1 MRKLQGDAEAL
12 PFETDRFDRY
22 VSAGSIEYWPAPER
36 GIAEAYRVLKPGGVA
51 LVAGPVPPG
60 DRVLRWLAELWMLFP
75 TEAQY
80 REWFE
85 RAGFEDVVGH
95 RGGARLVPRPALA
108 VRGRRERAQAGGG
121 GVAARAAPARVED
134 VRGADGLAAAA
145 RVRRA
150 LRARLAGGLR
160 VRAGRRRAGAAAAAM
175 TGRAVALP
183 AARPLGALWR
193 FSRPHTIIG
202 TTVSIVAL
210 YLIAVDT
217 LPGLAFDGGLFDLF
231 WTLVAGLAV
240 NVYIVGINQLE
251 DVEIDRVNKPF
262 LPLAAGEMTMETGR
276 AIVATTAA
284 LAVVLAITQG
294 AVETV
299 AVVVGLAVG
308 TAYSL
313 PPLRLKRF
321 AVAASLCISGVRS
334 VVVNLGVYAHFSL
347 ALGPDGTVSIP
358 AAVWALTIV
367 VLPFSFAIAILKDV
381 PDAEGDRRFR
391 IMTFTV
397 RVGGAKV
404 LRAGLAVLALAYVG
418 MAVLG
423 PPLIPRGAAVGAG
436 GRPPG
441 GAGAAAGLGR
451 GARTRTTRRSSR
463 ASTCACGSCS
473 SSSTRSSRSPA
484 WRASARTARRHEHT
498 AIRAAIAPAS
508 AIGIAVRSFEPSRLL
523 DLVAGSRPRAGAP
536 PACAGAGGR
545 AWRR

>member
-1 MRKLQGDAEAL
+1 
-12 PFETDRFDRY
+12 
-22 VSAGSIEYWPAPER
+22 
-36 GIAEAYRVLKPGGVA
+36 
-51 LVAGPVPPG
+51 
-60 DRVLRWLAELWMLFP
+60 
-75 TEAQY
+75 
-80 REWFE
+80 
-85 RAGFEDVVGH
+85 
-95 RGGARLVPRPALA
+95 
-108 VRGRRERAQAGGG
+108 
-121 GVAARAAPARVED
+121 
-134 VRGADGLAAAA
+134 
-145 RVRRA
+145 
-150 LRARLAGGLR
+150 
-160 VRAGRRRAGAAAAAM
+160 M

-262 LPLAAGEMTMETGR
+262 LPLAAGEMTMESGR
-276 AIVATTAA
+276 AIVATSAA
-284 LAVVLAITQG
+284 LAIVLAVTQG
-294 AVETV
+294 ALETV

-381 PDAEGDRRFR
+381 PDAEGDRRYR

-397 RVGGAKV
+397 RLGGRRV
-404 LRAGLAVLALAYVG
+404 LQAGLAALVLAYLG
-418 MAVLG
+418 MAILG
-423 PPLIPRGAAVGAG
+423 PLLIDTAQPVVLSAGQLAALALLLAWSRGVD
-436 GRPPG
+436 PG
-441 GAGAAAGLGR
+441 DREGF
-451 GARTRTTRRSSR
+451 TRFYMRVWKLFFLEY
-463 ASTCACGSCS
+463 A
-473 SSSTRSSRSPA
+473 
-484 WRASARTARRHEHT
+484 
-498 AIRAAIAPAS
+498 
-508 AIGIAVRSFEPSRLL
+508 
-523 DLVAGSRPRAGAP
+523 LVALACLAG
-536 PACAGAGGR
+536 
-545 AWRR
+545 